1 MKKVLLTLALAAF
14 AFAANAQF
22 VVSGSF
28 GFSTNGGSTWGKNT
42 AAGVTAEATLPTD
55 INTTINFGPSFG
67 YMLSDNMQVG
77 LSLDLGY
84 NYTKEFDAVFPGTGA
99 YTPAFDKAEDWLVT
113 KQFGFGIA
121 PYFRYYFMQA
131 GNFNFFCE
139 AQLGLIINGNPKF
152 HRFATEITGV
162 HPAMDTTYSIAW
174 NGPAVAGTTVKQTMS
189 SGAIAFTITPGVNY
203 KFNDNFSAD
212 LYLELLG
219 VEFTH
224 SWVKAKV
231 ERSTAAATVSTET
244 RNRDN
249 RFNFFGNFDGQTLN
263 NIMGFRVALNYHF

>member
-139 AQLGLIINGNPKF
+139 AQLGLLINGNPKF
-152 HRFATEITGV
+152 HAFATEITGV
-162 HPAMDTTYSIAW
+162 HAAVDTTYSIAYIA
-174 NGPAVAGTTVKQTMS
+174 PVPGTTVKQTMS
-189 SGAIAFTITPGVNY
+189 SGAIAFAITPGVNY

-224 SWVKAKV
+224 SWVKAKT
-231 ERSTAAATVSTET
+231 ETSTAAATISREV

-249 RFNFFGNFDGQTLN
+249 RFRFFGNFDGQTLN

>member
-42 AAGVTAEATLPTD
+42 VAGVTAESTLPAD
-55 INTTINFGPSFG
+55 INTAINFGPSFG
-67 YMLSDNMQVG
+67 YMLNDNMQVG
-77 LSLDLGY
+77 LSLDLGF
-84 NYTKEFDAVFPGTGA
+84 NYTKEFDAVFPGAGA

-113 KQFGFGIA
+113 KQFIFGIA

-152 HRFATEITGV
+152 HAFATEITGV
-162 HPAMDTTYSIAW
+162 HPAVDTTYSIAYIA
-174 NGPAVAGTTVKQTMS
+174 PMPGTTVKQTMS

-219 VEFTH
+219 LGFTH
-224 SWVKAKV
+224 SWVKTKT
-231 ERSTAAATVSTET
+231 ETSTAAATVSNEARVRTNNF
-244 RNRDN
+244 R
-249 RFNFFGNFDGQTLN
+249 FFGNFDNQTIN
-263 NIMGFRVALNYHF
+263 NVLGFRVALNYHF

>member
-1 MKKVLLTLALAAF
+1 MKKVLLTIALAAF

-28 GFSTNGGSTWGKNT
+28 GFSNNGGSTWNKGT
-42 AAGVTAEATLPTD
+42 AAGVTAEATLPND

-77 LSLDLGY
+77 LSLDLNY
-84 NYTKEFDAVFPGTGA
+84 NYTKEFDAVFPGAGA

-113 KQFGFGIA
+113 KQFDFGIA

-131 GNFNFFCE
+131 GDFNFFCE
-139 AQLGLIINGNPKF
+139 AQLALYINGNPKY

-162 HPAMDTTYSIAW
+162 HAAVDTTYSIAW
-174 NGPAVAGTTVKQTMS
+174 NGTAVAGTTVKQTMS
-189 SGAIAFTITPGVNY
+189 SGAIAFAITPGVNY

-212 LYLELLG
+212 MYLDLLG
-219 VEFTH
+219 VSFRHTWIKTKTET
-224 SWVKAKV
+224 
-231 ERSTAAATVSTET
+231 STAAATVSNE
-244 RNRDN
+244 RRFRDN
-249 RFNFFGNFDGQTLN
+249 RFNFFGNFDNQTLN
-263 NIMGFRVALNYHF
+263 NVLGFRVALNYHF